1 MDLILEG
8 IKQAFLLLF
17 GLDREVLGITLL
29 SLEVSGAATLI
40 SLFIG
45 MSIGTAI
52 ALTDF
57 PGKRIVI
64 SLINTGMG
72 LPPVVVGLFVSIF
85 LWRNGPFGF
94 LEILYT
100 PVAIVIALAI
110 ISTPI
115 VMGFKIFRPTFV
127 CRSCRWARAGRR
139 WCGF

>member
-64 SLINTGMG
+64 SLINLFASQQCISNSSSHR
-72 LPPVVVGLFVSIF
+72 LPRI
-85 LWRNGPFGF
+85 ND
-94 LEILYT
+94 
-100 PVAIVIALAI
+100 
-110 ISTPI
+110 
-115 VMGFKIFRPTFV
+115 
-127 CRSCRWARAGRR
+127 RSGYRYEYVYSQDCQ
-139 WCGF
+139 